1 MEMKIKYVMLAAFA
15 AVSIGLCAAGGA
27 GEVQTYT
34 TRIVGMDSKSVPG
47 SIVYTYKRGAEVWKT
62 TNTVQRMAI
71 QATPNRYS
79 KLKIIVA
86 AKEAGK
92 WSAVKEFLST
102 NDLMDEWNAC
112 LYIEDGNPYFV
123 RATNAV
129 VAAGIATDEAVKA
142 FLDAAKDRDL

>member
-1 MEMKIKYVMLAAFA
+1 MELKIKHVMVAAFA

-27 GEVQTYT
+27 GDVQAYT

-47 SIVYTYKRGAEVWKT
+47 SIVYTYKRGAEVWKA
-62 TNTVQRMAI
+62 TNAVQRMAI

-86 AKEAGK
+86 AKSAGK
-92 WSAVKEFLST
+92 WSAVKEFLSA

-112 LYIEDGNPYFV
+112 MYIEDGNPYFV
-123 RATNAV
+123 QATNAV